1 MRHTFHRSLYLSA
14 ISIDPRNP
22 NLFAVGGSDTFAR
35 VYDIRKCKWDGSS
48 EFGQPVNFF
57 CPSHLVNENSVG
69 ITGLAYSSQSELL
82 VSYND
87 ELIYL
92 FTKDIGFGPNFR
104 GSRFSSVEG
113 DIEAAPQSY
122 KGHSNS
128 GTVKGVN
135 FLGPKCEYVV
145 TGSDCGQIFI
155 WNKKGGKVVR
165 VIEADGFDVNCLD
178 THPHAT
184 VLASSGVENGIKMW
198 TPKATGNSIQSTNID
213 KVCLCFDKTFTVLS
227 FNCCE
232 CILVFSFFPY
242 LLNLANLCV
251 GILKV
256 ILPVAE
262 TEYNFLI
269 C

>member
-1 MRHTFHRSLYLSA
+1 MQIDLRTERATRLFTCQPLISHSYHRSLYLSA
-14 ISIDPRNP
+14 ITIDPRNP

-48 EFGQPVNFF
+48 EFGQPVDIF
-57 CPSHLVNENSVG
+57 CPSHLVNDDSVG

-92 FTKDIGFGPNFR
+92 FAKDLGFGPNLR
-104 GSRFSSVEG
+104 DSHFSSVEG

-122 KGHSNS
+122 KGHRNS

-145 TGSDCGQIFI
+145 TGSDCGRIFI

-165 VIEADGFDVNCLD
+165 VIEAHRSDVNCVE

-184 VLASSGVENGIKMW
+184 ALASTGFEDDIKMW
-198 TPKATGNSIQSTNID
+198 IPKSIDKSILPTNIQ
-213 KVCLCFDKTFTVLS
+213 KVCLYFYMVFIVLNVVNA
-227 FNCCE
+227 F
-232 CILVFSFFPY
+232 
-242 LLNLANLCV
+242 
-251 GILKV
+251 
-256 ILPVAE
+256 
-262 TEYNFLI
+262 
-269 C
+269 